1 MLTIHEFGNENKE
14 ILVLIHPAAVMWDYY
29 EYLIPLMKDRY
40 HLVIPA
46 LPGYDETRPGDFT
59 SVEDIAEELAEW
71 LGRQGYTE
79 IAGIYGYSLG
89 GAVVLRFLADDY
101 IAVKCAVIDG
111 GITPYRL
118 PWILTRLI
126 AVRDFSLIAIGKL
139 GGLKLL
145 EKAFSTDD
153 YSEEDLKYVAR
164 VLRQMSAKTIWR
176 TFESANNYIMP
187 DRIHTDC
194 KHVEYWFSKAEE
206 KERKWDIAYVKETLP
221 GAHFRR
227 YKNVGHGGLAALAPK
242 KLAAVL
248 DRLIYESKEER
259 QM

>member
-1 MLTIHEFGNENKE
+1 MYAVLYALTTAIVCVTGA
-14 ILVLIHPAAVMWDYY
+14 IHPAAVMWDYY

-46 LPGYDETRPGDFT
+46 LPGYDETRRGDFT

-79 IAGIYGYSLG
+79 IAGIYGCSLG

-145 EKAFSTDD
+145 EKAFSTDV

-164 VLRQMSAKTIWR
+164 VLQQMSAKTIWR

-206 KERKWDIAYVKETLP
+206 KDRKWDIAYVKETLP
-221 GAHFRR
+221 GIHFRR

-242 KLAAVL
+242 KLAKVL
-248 DRLIYESKEER
+248 DQLISGTGKD
-259 QM
+259 

>member
-1 MLTIHEFGNENKE
+1 MMTIHEFGKENKE
-14 ILVLIHPAAVMWDYY
+14 ILVLIHPAIVMWDYY
-29 EYLIPLMKDRY
+29 EYLIPLMENRY

-46 LPGYDETRPGDFT
+46 LPGYDEERSGDFT
-59 SVEDIAEELAEW
+59 SVEDISEELAEW
-71 LGRQGYTE
+71 LGMQGYSK
-79 IAGIYGYSLG
+79 IAGIYGCSLG
-89 GAVVLRFLADDY
+89 GAIVLRFLADDY
-101 IAVKCAVIDG
+101 ISVKCAVIDG

-126 AVRDFSLIAIGKL
+126 AVRDFSLIALGKL

-153 YSEEDLKYVAR
+153 YSEEDLKYVAG

-206 KERKWDIAYVKETLP
+206 KDRKWDIAYLKEKLP
-221 GAHFRR
+221 GTHFRR

-248 DRLIYESKEER
+248 DRLIC
-259 QM
+259 

>member
-1 MLTIHEFGNENKE
+1 MLTIHEFGKESKE

-79 IAGIYGYSLG
+79 IAGIYGCSLG

-164 VLRQMSAKTIWR
+164 VLRQMSTKTIWR

-187 DRIHTDC
+187 DTIHTTC
-194 KHVEYWFSKAEE
+194 KHIEYWFSKAEE
-206 KERKWDIAYVKETLP
+206 KDRRWDISYVKEVFP
-221 GAHFRR
+221 GTHFRR
-227 YKNVGHGGLAALAPK
+227 YKTVGHGGLAALAPE
-242 KLAAVL
+242 KLAKAL
-248 DRLIYESKEER
+248 DRLISS
-259 QM
+259 